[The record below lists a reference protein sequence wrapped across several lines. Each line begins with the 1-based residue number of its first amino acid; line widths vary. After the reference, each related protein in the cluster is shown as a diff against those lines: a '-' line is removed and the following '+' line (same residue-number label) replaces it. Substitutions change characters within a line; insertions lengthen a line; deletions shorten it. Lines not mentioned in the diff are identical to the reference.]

1 MDVRREQLTGSDNK
15 SSVVIN
21 VAMHKGGNMMEATEK
36 ENSWETKTDME
47 FGKGSGP
54 LSHL

>member
-15 SSVVIN
+15 SSLVIN